1 MEKKRENILVSACL
15 LGLGCRYDGS
25 SKADERVAKLL
36 EREDITLI
44 PVCPEQL
51 GGMETPREP
60 SERIGEEVRNRLGED
75 VTSCYRKG
83 AEETVKMARLYRC
96 RRAVL
101 KERSPSCGCG
111 QIYDGSFSKTL
122 IRGDGVTAELLKSCG
137 IQVLG
142 ESGAGEI

>member
-1 MEKKRENILVSACL
+1 MMENILVSACL
-15 LGLGCRYDGS
+15 LGLGCRYDGGR
-25 SKADERVAKLL
+25 KADERVMRLL

-60 SERIGEEVRNRLGED
+60 AERTGDRVRNRLGED

-83 AEETVKMARLYRC
+83 AEEAARLAGLYRC

-111 QIYDGSFSKTL
+111 QIYDGTFTRTL
-122 IRGDGVTAELLKSCG
+122 IQGDGVTAELLKSLG
-137 IQVLG
+137 ITVFG